1 MRNSYTYDLR
11 KAVPWD
17 MPDEKRNEI
26 WDDPVHF
33 TAKGYD
39 LIGRL
44 LAERV
49 ANIIEAESI
58 QSEAENALG
67 RAELKKRYL
76 DSKEARE
83 VKPDGAKLR
92 NRRVHVRELTAR

>member
-17 MPDEKRNEI
+17 VPEEQRNEI

-44 LAERV
+44 LAARLTE
-49 ANIIEAESI
+49 IIQTQSGE
-58 QSEAENALG
+58 SEAENAPG
-67 RAELKKRYL
+67 RPELKKRAL
-76 DSKEARE
+76 
-83 VKPDGAKLR
+83 VG
-92 NRRVHVRELTAR
+92 RRGWIL

>member
-1 MRNSYTYDLR
+1 VKGCESRLMRNSYTYDLR

-17 MPDEKRNEI
+17 VPEEQRNEI

-44 LAERV
+44 LSERLTE
-49 ANIIEAESI
+49 IIQAQSGE
-58 QSEAENALG
+58 SEAENAPG
-67 RAELKKRYL
+67 RPELKKRAL
-76 DSKEARE
+76 A
-83 VKPDGAKLR
+83 G
-92 NRRVHVRELTAR
+92 RRGWIP

>member
-17 MPDEKRNEI
+17 VPEEQRNEI

-44 LAERV
+44 LAERLTE
-49 ANIIEAESI
+49 IIQTQSGESK
-58 QSEAENALG
+58 AENAPG
-67 RAELKKRYL
+67 RPELKKRAL
-76 DSKEARE
+76 
-83 VKPDGAKLR
+83 VG
-92 NRRVHVRELTAR
+92 RRGWIL

>member
-1 MRNSYTYDLR
+1 VKGCESKLMRNSYTYDLR

-17 MPDEKRNEI
+17 VPEEQRNEI

-44 LAERV
+44 LAERLTE
-49 ANIIEAESI
+49 IIQTQSGESK
-58 QSEAENALG
+58 AENVPG
-67 RAELKKRYL
+67 RPELKKRAL
-76 DSKEARE
+76 
-83 VKPDGAKLR
+83 VG
-92 NRRVHVRELTAR
+92 RRGWIL